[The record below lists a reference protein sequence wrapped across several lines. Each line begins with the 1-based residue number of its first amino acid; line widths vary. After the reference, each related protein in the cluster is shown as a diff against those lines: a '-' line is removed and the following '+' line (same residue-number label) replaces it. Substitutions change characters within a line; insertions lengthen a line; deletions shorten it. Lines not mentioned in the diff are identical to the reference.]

1 MPMPMPV
8 NCEAKDDLKQVHFDL
23 VFENKTWKGCVPYE
37 ILTRMFAAPG
47 NAASA
52 DDARESR
59 RQLVLH
65 SKEIARLVVE
75 QIRAGARTSV
85 RIAISHC
92 HLRRS
97 NR

>member
-85 RIAISHC
+85 RIAISQC
-92 HLRRS
+92 HLRRF